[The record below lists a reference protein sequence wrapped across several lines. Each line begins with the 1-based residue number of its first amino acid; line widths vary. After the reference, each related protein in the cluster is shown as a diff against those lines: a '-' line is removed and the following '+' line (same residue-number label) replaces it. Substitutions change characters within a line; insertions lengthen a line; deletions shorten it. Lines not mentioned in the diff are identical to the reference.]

1 METPVIV
8 AIIGVLA
15 APIAAFLTWFTN
27 RKKHIADIYAA
38 LSESS
43 QTAVETMQMTMTTLH
58 DELLDAKVKIESLI
72 TENELLRQDLRELKN
87 QNILLLEENR
97 SLRSKIDQIGIQMSN
112 FHSDSSDKPSLQHD
126 N

>member
-15 APIAAFLTWFTN
+15 APVAAFITWFVN
-27 RKKHIADIYAA
+27 RKKHIADIYAS

-43 QTAVETMQMTMTTLH
+43 QTAVETMQMTMMTLH

-87 QNILLLEENR
+87 QNILLLEENKA
-97 SLRSKIDQIGIQMSN
+97 LRLKIDQIGIQMSN
-112 FHSDSSDKPSLQHD
+112 FKTESSDKPSSPHD